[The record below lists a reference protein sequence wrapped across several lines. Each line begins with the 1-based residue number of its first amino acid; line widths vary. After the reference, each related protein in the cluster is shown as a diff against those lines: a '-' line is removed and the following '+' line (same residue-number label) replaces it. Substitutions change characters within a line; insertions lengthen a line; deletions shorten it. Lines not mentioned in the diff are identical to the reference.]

1 MHACLPFTIK
11 GHVAVITMSNAPA
24 NTWTHDSLDGLAD
37 LILDFNQDKN
47 IYSLSHNGC
56 GGEVFFCWG

>member
-1 MHACLPFTIK
+1 MHTCLPFTIK

-37 LILDFNQDKN
+37 LIQH
-47 IYSLSHNGC
+47 IQPHHNGC